1 MAVNLRNRL
10 RHARGI
16 VALSLLALGIAY
28 AEEEAVVTASIHVAK
43 AEVATMHETVSGF
56 GTVEVPIDRMHA
68 YSVAYQ
74 ASVERVLVTPGQTV
88 HKHDALMI
96 LHRTATSE
104 LEISHA
110 QTDADFAEKELAR
123 LKNLLAQHLATNGE
137 VALAQQAQ
145 QNAAAALTSARS
157 RLGANTARTL
167 AAETDG
173 VIAAIA
179 IGPGDVVGADTLL
192 LKIAEGSELRVRV
205 AIEPAELMHIAK
217 DQSVEISLLR
227 PGGETMTGKVEQA
240 LRQIDPQTR
249 LAAAWIRI
257 NDAADLIPGSA
268 VRARILT
275 AARAVLS
282 VPRSAVLPEGESA
295 HVFVI
300 AAGKAQEREVK
311 TGIDDGQRI
320 EIVDGLKA
328 GEVIAI
334 SGNYELE
341 DGMRVNIEADQ
352 P

>member
-1 MAVNLRNRL
+1 MALNRRHRL
-10 RHARGI
+10 RTACGI
-16 VALSLLALGIAY
+16 VALSLLATGIAH
-28 AEEEAVVTASIHVAK
+28 AEEEAIVTASIRVAK
-43 AEVATMHETVSGF
+43 VEVAAMHETVSCL

-74 ASVERVLVTPGQTV
+74 ANVERVLVTLGQTV
-88 HKHDALMI
+88 RKHDALLV

-104 LEISHA
+104 LEISRA
-110 QTDADFAEKELAR
+110 QTDADFAEKEVAR

-137 VALAQQAQ
+137 FALAQQVQ
-145 QNAAAALTSARS
+145 QNATAALTSARS
-157 RLGANTARTL
+157 RLGTATARTL
-167 AAETDG
+167 TADTDG
-173 VIAAIA
+173 VVAAIA

-192 LKIAEGSELRVRV
+192 LKIAEGNELRVRA
-205 AIEPAELMHIAK
+205 AIEPAELLRIAN
-217 DQSVEISLLR
+217 DQSVEVSLLQS
-227 PGGETMTGKVEQA
+227 GGETLAGKVAQV

-257 NDAADLIPGSA
+257 NDVSDLIPGSA
-268 VRARILT
+268 VRVRIQT

-320 EIVDGLKA
+320 EILDGLKA
-328 GEVIAI
+328 GEIIAT
-334 SGNYELE
+334 SGNYELG
-341 DGMRVNIEADQ
+341 DGMRVTIEADQ

>member
-1 MAVNLRNRL
+1 MALNRRHRL
-10 RHARGI
+10 RYACGI
-16 VALSLLALGIAY
+16 VALSLLAMGIAH
-28 AEEEAVVTASIHVAK
+28 AEDEAIVTASIRVTK
-43 AEVATMHETVSGF
+43 VEVATMHETVSGL
-56 GTVEVPIDRMHA
+56 GTVEVPIDRVHA

-88 HKHDALMI
+88 HKHDALLI

-104 LEISHA
+104 LEISRA
-110 QTDADFAEKELAR
+110 KTDADFAGKEVTR

-145 QNAAAALTSARS
+145 QNAAAALASARS
-157 RLGANTARTL
+157 RFGTDTARTL
-167 AAETDG
+167 VAETDG
-173 VIAAIA
+173 VVAAIA

-192 LKIAEGSELRVRV
+192 LKISEGNTLRVRV
-205 AIEPAELMHIAK
+205 AIEPAELLRIAN
-217 DQSVEISLLR
+217 DQSVEINLLQS
-227 PGGETMTGKVEQA
+227 GTETMAGKVEQV

-257 NDAADLIPGSA
+257 NDPSDLIPGSA
-268 VRARILT
+268 VHVRIQT
-275 AARAVLS
+275 AARSVLS

-300 AAGKAQEREVK
+300 AANKAQEREVK
-311 TGIDDGQRI
+311 LGIDDGQRI
-320 EIVDGLKA
+320 EILDGLKA